1 MPGTVRV
8 LLVFC
13 LVSTIVG
20 RCMAQDKLREGIET
34 VGVVIEEL
42 PEGAKTAG
50 LDVQTLRTKVELA
63 LRRTGIQVDSWAGYW
78 PSVYLNV
85 NVLEASY
92 GFAYSLSLELRDM
105 LVRPRDIEATWLAE
119 GDTVV
124 RQVDP
129 TELALTMFSERRL
142 VTVWNAG
149 WLGVA
154 PTDRASFAIG
164 EAVDRLL
171 DQFLNEYLIVNPV
184 R

>member
-1 MPGTVRV
+1 MPGTVHV

-20 RCMAQDKLREGIET
+20 RCMAQNKLLEGIET

-42 PEGAKTAG
+42 PKGAKTAG
-50 LDVQTLRTKVELA
+50 LDVQMLRTKVELA
-63 LRRTGIQVDSWAGYW
+63 LRRTGIQVDSWASHW

-92 GFAYSLSLELRDM
+92 GFTYSLSLELRDM
-105 LVRPRDIEATWLAE
+105 LVRPRDLMALGLAE

-124 RQVDP
+124 RQIDP
-129 TELALTMFSERRL
+129 IELSSTIFSERRM
-142 VTVWNAG
+142 VTVWKAG

-154 PTDRASFAIG
+154 PIGRASSAIS